1 MTDNELKQ
9 YTIYPITRARLWEMY
24 KLHQESNWTAEE
36 LDFTADKVEFEAL
49 TKDEQYFIK
58 MVLAFFAASDGI
70 VAENLVARFSEE
82 VDWPEARAFYAFQN
96 YIEMVH
102 SEVYSLLIMT
112 YITDTI
118 EQSKLLNAVNTYPC
132 VRKKA
137 DWALKWISSDQPFN
151 QRLVAFAA
159 VEGIF
164 FSGSFC
170 SIFWLLLLL

>member
-159 VEGIF
+159 V
-164 FSGSFC
+164 SFI
-170 SIFWLLLLL
+170 S